1 VGIVLGDNRYGKA
14 EVRLVRVTRLGDR
27 HELRDLDVGIA
38 LSGDYDAVHLRG
50 DNAHVLPTDSQK
62 NTVYA
67 LASEAPIGEIE
78 EFGLRL
84 ARHFVATSAPVRR
97 AVVRLEEQPWSRIH
111 VAGAAH
117 PHAFER
123 AGSERRA
130 AVVTHEAGAEWV
142 VSGLE
147 DLVLL
152 KTAGSEF
159 HGFARDRY
167 TTLTETRDRILA
179 TAVSARWRHRTAEAD
194 WAASFAGARRALLET
209 FALHHSLSLQHTLYE
224 MGRVLLEARPEV
236 AEVRLTMPNRHH
248 FAVDLEPFG
257 LPNREEVFLAADR
270 PYGLIEGTVRREDAP
285 PAPDDLDW

>member
-14 EVRLVRVTRLGDR
+14 EVRLVRVTRHAGH
-27 HELRDLDVGIA
+27 HELRDLDVSVA
-38 LSGDYDAVHLRG
+38 LSGDYDAAHLRG
-50 DNAHVLPTDSQK
+50 DNAHVLPTDTQK

-97 AVVRLEEQPWSRIH
+97 AVVRLEEHSWSRID
-111 VAGAAH
+111 VAGSAH

-123 AGSERRA
+123 TSSERRV
-130 AVVTHEAGAEWV
+130 AVVTREAGADWV

-152 KTAGSEF
+152 KTSGSEF
-159 HGFARDRY
+159 RGFARDRY
-167 TTLTETRDRILA
+167 TTLAEAHDRILA
-179 TAVSARWRHRTAEAD
+179 TAVSARWRHRTAGAD
-194 WAASFAGARRALLET
+194 WAASFDAARRALLET
-209 FALHHSLSLQHTLYE
+209 FALHHSRSLQQTLYE

-236 AEVRLTMPNRHH
+236 AEVRLTLPNRHH
-248 FAVDLEPFG
+248 FAVDLAPFG
-257 LPNREEVFLAADR
+257 LPNKEEVFLAADR

-285 PAPDDLDW
+285 AAPDGLDW